1 MSEAPVPSAPSLPPA
16 DAAALDALLG
26 ALRDIA
32 ERAGTAILGYYGG
45 GDEIAVTEKADHSPL
60 TQADLAADRLIVS
73 ALRGLTPGVPVISE
87 EGEDAAA
94 LPAQTPCFW
103 LVDPL
108 DGTKEFISRNGEFT
122 VNIALVAEGQP
133 MAGVV
138 HAPALARTWLG
149 GTAVDG
155 ARRAGVATVGQPPA
169 PITARAMP
177 PEGAVVV
184 ASRRHGDPERMAAFL
199 GGRPIADTRNAG
211 SSIKF
216 CLIAAGEADIYPRFG
231 RTMEWDTG
239 AGHALLRAAGGRVE
253 TVAGAPLSYGKSGF
267 ENPEFVAYGRS
278 DASA

>member
-1 MSEAPVPSAPSLPPA
+1 MSDAPAASAPSLPPA
-16 DAAALDALLG
+16 AQADLDTLLG
-26 ALRDIA
+26 HLRDIA
-32 ERAGTAILGYYGG
+32 ERAGAAILGYYGG

-60 TQADLAADRLIVS
+60 TQADLAADRLIVA
-73 ALRGLTPGVPVISE
+73 ALRALTPAVPVISE
-87 EGEDAAA
+87 EGDDAAS
-94 LPAQTPCFW
+94 LPSQAPCFW

-133 MAGVV
+133 VAGVV
-138 HAPALARTWLG
+138 HAPALARTWSG
-149 GTAVDG
+149 GVAADG
-155 ARRAGVATVGQPPA
+155 ARIARVAAVGQA
-169 PITARAMP
+169 PTAIAARAIP
-177 PEGAVVV
+177 DAGAVVV

-216 CLIAAGEADIYPRFG
+216 CLLATGEADIYPRFG

-253 TVAGAPLSYGKSGF
+253 TVGGEPLTYGKPGF
-267 ENPEFVAYGRS
+267 ENPEFVAYGRT
-278 DASA
+278 DG